1 MNMIATKRFVSG
13 LLAFALAAATIGA
26 TLAPSSVEASGSIR
40 ISQVYGGGGGSTG
53 TYIYDY
59 VELFNNSGLSV
70 VVPAG
75 GWALMYGSATG
86 TSFGSTATNA
96 ALIPAGTVIPACGY
110 FLVQCGTAGSGGVAL
125 PVTPD
130 LVTTG
135 PNISASTGKIAL
147 VNNQTIPGPLCSGN
161 VMGLEPSPIMDAVG
175 WGPTANCYETT
186 VFGTA
191 TTNTQAI
198 VRNGGGTVDGDVNST
213 DFAIV
218 TGPTPRNSASPI
230 NATCAATPTHSD
242 SWGRLKVLYR

>member
-1 MNMIATKRFVSG
+1 MKMVATRNLGFAALV
-13 LLAFALAAATIGA
+13 LCAALAVASTAF
-26 TLAPSSVEASGSIR
+26 ASGSIR

-59 VELFNNSGLSV
+59 VELFNNSGSPV

-96 ALIPAGTVIPACGY
+96 ALIPGGTVIPACGY
-110 FLVQCGTAGSGGVAL
+110 FLVQCGTAGTGGVAL

-130 LVTTG
+130 LVTAG

-147 VNNQTIPGPLCSGN
+147 VDNQTIPGPLCSGN
-161 VMGLEPSPIMDAVG
+161 VTGMEPSPILDAVG
-175 WGPTANCYETT
+175 WGPTANCYETA

-191 TTNTQAI
+191 TTNTQSIQRAG
-198 VRNGGGTVDGDVNST
+198 NGTTDADNNSS
-213 DFAIV
+213 DFAIQGTPV
-218 TGPTPRNSASPI
+218 PRNSASPI
-230 NATCAATPTHSD
+230 NPNCTPTSV
-242 SWGRLKVLYR
+242 SPGTWGRVKVIYR